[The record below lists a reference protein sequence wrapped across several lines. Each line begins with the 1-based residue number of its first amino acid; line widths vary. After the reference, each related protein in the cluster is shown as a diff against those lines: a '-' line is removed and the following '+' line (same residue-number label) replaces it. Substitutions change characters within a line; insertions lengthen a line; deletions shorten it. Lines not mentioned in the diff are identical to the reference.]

1 MVDKKADGS
10 ETDPDRFMQV
20 QASSKAAYEIRFK
33 DHLDPG
39 WYSWFEG
46 WIITNLE
53 EGEVLLSCKEIDQ
66 SGLHGVLNKIR
77 DLNLM
82 LISVKRME

>member
-1 MVDKKADGS
+1 MVDKKAYGS
-10 ETDPDRFMQV
+10 ETDPDTLIQA
-20 QASSKAAYEIRFK
+20 QASSNAAYEIRFK
-33 DHLDPG
+33 DQLDPG

-53 EGEVLLSCKEIDQ
+53 EGEVLLSCKGIDQ

-77 DLNLM
+77 DLNLI

>member
-1 MVDKKADGS
+1 MVGKKTNSS
-10 ETDPDRFMQV
+10 ETDPDMLIQTE
-20 QASSKAAYEIRFK
+20 ASSKAAYEIRFK
-33 DHLDPG
+33 DQLDPG

-46 WIITNLE
+46 WMITNLE
-53 EGEVLLSCKEIDQ
+53 DGEVLLSCKEIDQ

>member
-1 MVDKKADGS
+1 MVNKKADGS
-10 ETDPDRFMQV
+10 ETYPDIIVQA

-33 DHLDPG
+33 DQLDPG

-46 WIITNLE
+46 WMITNLE
-53 EGEVLLSCKEIDQ
+53 DGEVLLSCKGIDQ

>member
-1 MVDKKADGS
+1 MVNKKADGS
-10 ETDPDRFMQV
+10 ETYPDIIVQA

-33 DHLDPG
+33 DQLDPG

-46 WIITNLE
+46 WMITNLE
-53 EGEVLLSCKEIDQ
+53 DGEVLLSCKEIDQ

>member
-1 MVDKKADGS
+1 MVGNKTNSS
-10 ETDPDRFMQV
+10 ETDPDMILQAG
-20 QASSKAAYEIRFK
+20 ASSNAAYDIRFK

-46 WIITNLE
+46 WIITNLAD
-53 EGEVLLSCKEIDQ
+53 GEVLLSCKEIDQ

>member
-1 MVDKKADGS
+1 MVGKKTNSS
-10 ETDPDRFMQV
+10 ETDPDTLIQAG
-20 QASSKAAYEIRFK
+20 ASSNAAYEIRFK
-33 DHLDPG
+33 DQLDPG

-53 EGEVLLSCKEIDQ
+53 EGEVLLSCKGIDQ

-77 DLNLM
+77 DLNLI